1 MKFEEF
7 GIQASFCDYLR
18 LVHPNFLFMSDTI
31 GNVKLNGSQAA
42 RNARIQC
49 QKFKCPDVIIFE
61 PTEKYKGLFLE
72 FKKSTPF
79 KKDGTTLL
87 SNEHVQAQQKSIND
101 LKERGYYACFVWSK
115 DMAIEILNKYLDNSI

>member
-18 LVHPNFLFMSDTI
+18 LAHPDLLFMSDTI
-31 GNVKLNGSQAA
+31 GNVKLNGSQAS
-42 RNARIQC
+42 RNSRIQC

-61 PTEKYKGLFLE
+61 PTEKFKGLFLE

-79 KKDGTTLL
+79 KKDGVTLL
-87 SNEHVQAQQKSIND
+87 SNEHVKAQQKSIND

-115 DMAIEILNKYLDNSI
+115 DMAIEILEKYLDNSI